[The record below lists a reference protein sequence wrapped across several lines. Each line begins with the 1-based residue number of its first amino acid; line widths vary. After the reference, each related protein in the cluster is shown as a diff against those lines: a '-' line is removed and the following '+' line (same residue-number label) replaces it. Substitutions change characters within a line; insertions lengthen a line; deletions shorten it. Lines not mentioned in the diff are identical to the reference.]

1 VPFVDK
7 QPVQGFSAVLPAE
20 PGSYWVMED
29 NGFGT
34 KANSGDFLLR
44 VYHVTPHFKTVA
56 VSSVGSYPR
65 WRHLSGTAAPE
76 RRERNRWHP
85 HAVLRLQNGG
95 EIGECAR

>member
-34 KANSGDFLLR
+34 KANSGDFLPAS
-44 VYHVTPHFKTVA
+44 TT
-56 VSSVGSYPR
+56 
-65 WRHLSGTAAPE
+65 
-76 RRERNRWHP
+76 
-85 HAVLRLQNGG
+85 
-95 EIGECAR
+95 